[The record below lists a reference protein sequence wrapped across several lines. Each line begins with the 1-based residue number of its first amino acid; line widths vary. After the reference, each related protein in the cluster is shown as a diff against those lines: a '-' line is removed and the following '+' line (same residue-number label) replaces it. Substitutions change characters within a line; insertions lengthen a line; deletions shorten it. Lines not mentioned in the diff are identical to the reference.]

1 MHIIKADFMQNDAI
15 LERIRFSLDVYF
27 LSQEYKKH
35 CLNKEMLYDDI
46 DKITSRLSKEEGIH
60 LYKDISIIEND
71 DHTTILNCS
80 LPLLGNF
87 MYDAYDLNRGAVTI
101 HKLYTVICIKF
112 IYKADESS
120 DDKYN
125 PIKVD
130 FHVYLI
136 TGTKVGV
143 GASNEPVIR
152 DIKVV
157 KTLSVHKVK
166 KPKISYILTYDDSL

>member
-87 MYDAYDLNRGAVTI
+87 MYDAYDLNRGAVVI

-120 DDKYN
+120 DDTSSLFVCLALNDVKDTDKFMYKAYSQKIDN
-125 PIKVD
+125 IKN
-130 FHVYLI
+130 F
-136 TGTKVGV
+136 
-143 GASNEPVIR
+143 E
-152 DIKVV
+152 DI
-157 KTLSVHKVK
+157 LCQ
-166 KPKISYILTYDDSL
+166 